1 MYVLD
6 TDILIDVLRGHQPA
20 ITWFTTLTEV
30 PSIPGFVVMELIQNA
45 KNKQEVNQVFKLIAP
60 LPIIWLTEVDCNN
73 ALADFSKYSLS
84 DGVGLLDALIAH
96 CAIGKNGI
104 LCTFNVK
111 HYRVIPHLKI
121 TQPYVRFKGS

>member
-20 ITWFTTLTEV
+20 IKWFTTLTEV

-60 LPIIWLTEVDCNN
+60 LPIIWLTEINCNN
-73 ALADFSKYSLS
+73 ALADFSKYS
-84 DGVGLLDALIAH
+84 AP
-96 CAIGKNGI
+96 K
-104 LCTFNVK
+104 
-111 HYRVIPHLKI
+111 
-121 TQPYVRFKGS
+121 

>member
-20 ITWFTTLTEV
+20 ITWFTTLTKI
-30 PSIPGFVVMELIQNA
+30 PSVSGFVVMELIQNA
-45 KNKQEVNQVFKLIAP
+45 QNKQQIQQVFKLIAP
-60 LPIIWLTEVDCNN
+60 LPIIWLTEVDCSN
-73 ALADFSKYSLS
+73 ALSDFSKYHLS

-96 CAIGKNGI
+96 CAIGKNAT

-121 TQPYVRFKGS
+121 TQPYVR